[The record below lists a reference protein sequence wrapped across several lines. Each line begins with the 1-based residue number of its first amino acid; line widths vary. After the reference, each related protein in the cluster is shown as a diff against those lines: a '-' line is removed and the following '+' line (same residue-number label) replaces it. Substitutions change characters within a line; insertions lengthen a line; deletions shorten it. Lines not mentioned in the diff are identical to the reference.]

1 MLSFYLSNNAMD
13 QALLDVA
20 GIRKG
25 TIWRVQDAVE
35 IQLVKYVEEDQSNVA
50 RKNCKSKCLSS

>member
-20 GIRKG
+20 GIRER
-25 TIWRVQDAVE
+25 TIRRVQDAVE

-50 RKNCKSKCLSS
+50 RQNCK